1 MKRIGNIYDKIISL
15 ENLQF
20 ADEKARKG
28 KLKTYGVKVH
38 DRNREA
44 NLLALH
50 EALKAGTY
58 RTSEY
63 STFKIYEP
71 KERIIFRLP
80 YFPDRIVHHAIM
92 NVLEPI
98 WLSVFTADTYSC
110 IKKRGIH
117 AAAKKLRHVIDK
129 DKQGCT
135 YCLKIDI
142 RKFYPSINH
151 DVLKSIVRRKLKDT
165 RLLKLLDEIIDSAEG
180 LPIGNYLSQYLAN
193 LMLTYFDHWV
203 KEVKK
208 VRYYFRYADDI
219 VVLHSDKKVLR
230 GLLAEFETYIAE
242 ETKLQVKDNKQIFPV
257 GKDHR
262 DRHGRGIDFLGFV
275 FYLNETRLRKR
286 IKQNLCRKCAQLLK
300 RKNPIDAKDFKQAIA
315 SWWGWCKYSDSD
327 YFINKL
333 NVKIQP
339 YEIKFRHSPGS
350 YSAAG

>member
-15 ENLQF
+15 ENLQL

-80 YFPDRIVHHAIM
+80 YFPDRIVHHAVM

-142 RKFYPSINH
+142 RKFYPSVNH

-262 DRHGRGIDFLGFV
+262 DRHGRGIEFLGFV

-350 YSAAG
+350 YSAVG

>member
-1 MKRIGNIYDKIISL
+1 MKRIGNIYDRIISL
-15 ENLQF
+15 ENLRL
-20 ADEKARKG
+20 ADDNARKG

-50 EALKAGTY
+50 EALKAGNY

-71 KERIIFRLP
+71 KERVIFRLP
-80 YFPDRIVHHAIM
+80 YYPDRIVHHAVM

-117 AAAKKLRHVIDK
+117 AAARKLRRVIDK
-129 DKQGCT
+129 DKPGCS

-142 RKFYPSINH
+142 RKFYPSVNH
-151 DVLKSIVRRKLKDT
+151 EVLKAIVRRKLKDA

-193 LMLTYFDHWV
+193 LILTYFDHWV
-203 KEVKK
+203 KEVKR

-219 VVLHSDKKVLR
+219 VVLHREKKVLR
-230 GLLAEFETYIAE
+230 ELLAEFETYLAE
-242 ETKLQVKDNKQIFPV
+242 ETKLEVKDNKQIFPV
-257 GKDHR
+257 ARDHR

-275 FYLNETRLRKR
+275 FYHNETRLRKR
-286 IKQNLCRKCAQLLK
+286 IKQNLCRKCAKLTK
-300 RKNPIDAKDFKQAIA
+300 RKRPLKPEAFKQAVA
-315 SWWGWCKYSDSD
+315 SWWGWCKYSDSSH
-327 YFINKL
+327 FINKL
-333 NVKIQP
+333 NNKLAP
-339 YEIKFRHSPGS
+339 NYEIKF
-350 YSAAG
+350 